1 MLPRAVAAK
10 INRERVVLLGWGRAV
25 LLQFAHPLVAA
36 AVADHSP
43 FQQDLIGYVR
53 RMHGTVGAMLSLT
66 FAPEEQVRAVIE
78 RIDGIHARIRG
89 TLRDATAHFPAG
101 TPYSAQDPDL
111 LLWVHATLIESNL
124 LTYERFVGPLT
135 LEEKDGYCVEAT
147 EIAVM
152 LGVPRSRVPASLAEL
167 TAYLEGMLAGGPIE
181 ATPTARELAAA
192 LLSPPLGPASPL
204 FRTMRLASIG
214 MLPADIRRQ
223 YEFAWGEKDAL
234 DFDRAIALIRRIRPL
249 LPLPIR
255 QWKQARGPAATSQPI
270 PRELSR

>member
-1 MLPRAVAAK
+1 MLTRSIAAK

-53 RMHGTVGAMLSLT
+53 RMHGTVGAMLALT
-66 FAPEEQVRAVIE
+66 FAPEEQVRAVIA
-78 RIDGIHARIRG
+78 RIDGIHVRIRG
-89 TLRDATAHFPAG
+89 TMRDATVHFPAG

-135 LEEKDGYCVEAT
+135 CEEKDGYCVEAS

-152 LGVPRSRVPASLAEL
+152 LGVPRPRVPVSLTEL
-167 TAYLEGMLAGGPIE
+167 DAYLEGMLAGGTIE
-181 ATPTARELAAA
+181 VTPTARVLAAA
-192 LLSPPLGPASPL
+192 LLSPPLGLAAPL
-204 FRTMRLASIG
+204 FRTMRLTSIAL
-214 MLPADIRRQ
+214 LPADIRAQ
-223 YEFAWGEKDAL
+223 YAFAWNEHDVRR
-234 DFDRAIALIRRIRPL
+234 FDRTIALIRRVRPL
-249 LPLPIR
+249 LPLPLR
-255 QWKQARGPAATSQPI
+255 HWKQARAASPASV
-270 PRELSR
+270 